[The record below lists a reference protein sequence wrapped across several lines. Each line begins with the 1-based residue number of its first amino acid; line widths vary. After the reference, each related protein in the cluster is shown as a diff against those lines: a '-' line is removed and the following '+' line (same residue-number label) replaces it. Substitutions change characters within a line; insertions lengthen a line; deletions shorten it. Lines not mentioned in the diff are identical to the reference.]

1 MNFVATSVTRL
12 DLHIPIRT
20 GNPERPFFTIQPELS
35 DAKTKGDT
43 AGAPRKQVA
52 WEKTCC
58 GSSPPLLSKPSFLVE

>member
-52 WEKTCC
+52 W
-58 GSSPPLLSKPSFLVE
+58 